1 MEIRLIE
8 ESEKD
13 LAYWQKKHNTKTL
26 KRISELVA
34 AILENPKTGIGNPEQ
49 LRYGLS
55 GYWSRRI
62 DKENRIVYRIDT
74 DNDII
79 WIVSL
84 KGHYQ

>member
-13 LAYWQKKHNTKTL
+13 LLYWQKKHNAKVL
-26 KRISELVA
+26 KRISELIS
-34 AILENPKTGIGNPEQ
+34 AITENPKTGIGNPEQ
-49 LRYGLS
+49 LRHQLS

-62 DKENRIVYRIDT
+62 DKENRIVYRIDE
-74 DNDII
+74 DNDTI
-79 WIVSL
+79 WIISL